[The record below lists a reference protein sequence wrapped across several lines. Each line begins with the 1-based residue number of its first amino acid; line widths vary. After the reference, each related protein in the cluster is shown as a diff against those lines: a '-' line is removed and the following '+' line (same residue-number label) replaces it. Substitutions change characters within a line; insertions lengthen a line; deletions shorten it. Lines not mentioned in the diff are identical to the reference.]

1 VCADDHILDR
11 STVAA
16 ENAITYSKRMSVD
29 TKDQGQLPR
38 LGSSND
44 LRGHEMK
51 QRGAMLSIALLLMVI
66 TALFWAPIASTTQ
79 TWQQIQLRYLCV
91 TEGSVKEL
99 SPGNLG
105 IEDPR
110 TRAVLGFSS
119 PQTAELFYR
128 YLGPTTEQVPLE
140 SGAVRTQIGL
150 KMRAEDA
157 CNLVYVMWRIVPVSQ
172 IVVSVESNPSLHTST
187 ECLNKGYHNVIPEKS
202 ILIPALKIGGAHS
215 LRAELTGTQLSVLA
229 DGQLAWEAELDSS
242 AFQFNGP
249 VGFRSDNGQFD
260 AQFFAF
266 QTSTATVACPKNGP
280 E

>member
-1 VCADDHILDR
+1 MLLI
-11 STVAA
+11 
-16 ENAITYSKRMSVD
+16 AI
-29 TKDQGQLPR
+29 
-38 LGSSND
+38 
-44 LRGHEMK
+44 
-51 QRGAMLSIALLLMVI
+51 A
-66 TALFWAPIASTTQ
+66 ALFWAPIASTTE

-91 TEGSVKEL
+91 TEGSVREL
-99 SPGNLG
+99 SPGNLS

-128 YLGPTTEQVPLE
+128 YLGPTTVQVPLE
-140 SGAVRTQIGL
+140 SGAIRTQIGL

-157 CNLVYVMWRIVPVSQ
+157 CNLVYVMWRIAPVSQ
-172 IVVSVESNPSLHTST
+172 IVVSVKSNPSLHTSI
-187 ECLNKGYHNVIPEKS
+187 ECLNKGYHNVTPEKS
-202 ILIPALKIGGAHS
+202 ISIPALKIGGAHS
-215 LRAELTGTQLSVLA
+215 LRAEITGTQLSVIA
-229 DGQLAWEAELDSS
+229 DGQLAWEGILDAS

-266 QTSTATVACPKNGP
+266 QTSTATIACPKSGS